1 MSSRGLRALVVGV
14 ALAASLVVGAT
25 VAPAGS
31 AGTAERT
38 LQAANA
44 LEGAVLAELNAVR
57 AKHGLA
63 PLKTNANLRAAADTH
78 SIAMAENGFFAH
90 ESRDGSA
97 FWKRVQK
104 FYAPNGYGFWSVGE
118 NLLWSSGELTAKQAV
133 EMWMKSPKH
142 RENILTARWREIG
155 LSAVRVPG
163 APGVYAGNDVTI
175 FTTDFGVRRA

>member
-1 MSSRGLRALVVGV
+1 MIV
-14 ALAASLVVGAT
+14 ALAALSIGAAGAGAAGGASRSL
-25 VAPAGS
+25 
-31 AGTAERT
+31 TAADE
-38 LQAANA
+38 
-44 LEGAVLAELNAVR
+44 LESQVLVELNKVR
-57 AKHGLA
+57 RDYGLVPVKLSR
-63 PLKTNANLRAAADTH
+63 PLSSAADAH
-78 SIAMAENGFFAH
+78 SKAMGTFGFFAH

-97 FWKRVQK
+97 FWKRVQRFYGPGK
-104 FYAPNGYGFWSVGE
+104 FASWSVGE

-155 LSAVRVPG
+155 LSAVRVAG